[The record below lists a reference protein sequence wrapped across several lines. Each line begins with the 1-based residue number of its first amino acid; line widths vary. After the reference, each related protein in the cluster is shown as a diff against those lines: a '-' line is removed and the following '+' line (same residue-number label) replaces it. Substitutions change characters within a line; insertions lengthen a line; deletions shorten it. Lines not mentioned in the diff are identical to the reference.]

1 MLKRDINH
9 RHNSFFYRTFSNPF
23 FKIGLAF
30 GAILFLLMFIIFIA
44 EQKTNSEINSFFDA
58 FWYTL
63 VTITT
68 VGYGD
73 ITPDSIPGRIAGIF
87 LLIFGVV
94 IFAGFS
100 GKMASVLFD
109 RQMKQDRG
117 LLKLQKISNHF
128 IICGWKPEFDKILEG
143 VLDANL
149 TISLEKIVLINN
161 APSDAINAIRQ
172 DPRFTGIQY
181 ISGDFTDENILNK
194 ANIKTAERA
203 LVLSDKSE
211 NYSPL
216 EIDSRTVLAVLTI
229 ENLNPRIYIAA
240 ELLDSKFEKHLSM
253 AHCDEIILGNDC
265 ERQMVVSAS
274 SGTGLSNVLRELIS
288 TNDGILIEDI
298 PNEFIG
304 KTYKEMKQ
312 SNHGRKVLIGFLENT
327 GNFYERRKEALKQAQ
342 KTPDMKKIVSN
353 LQKVKLLKSNH
364 PFLTPP
370 DDYVISANSKA
381 IFVKGAPNG
390 NY

>member
-128 IICGWKPEFDKILEG
+128 IICG
-143 VLDANL
+143 
-149 TISLEKIVLINN
+149 
-161 APSDAINAIRQ
+161 
-172 DPRFTGIQY
+172 
-181 ISGDFTDENILNK
+181 
-194 ANIKTAERA
+194 
-203 LVLSDKSE
+203 
-211 NYSPL
+211 
-216 EIDSRTVLAVLTI
+216 
-229 ENLNPRIYIAA
+229 
-240 ELLDSKFEKHLSM
+240 
-253 AHCDEIILGNDC
+253 
-265 ERQMVVSAS
+265 
-274 SGTGLSNVLRELIS
+274 
-288 TNDGILIEDI
+288 
-298 PNEFIG
+298 
-304 KTYKEMKQ
+304 
-312 SNHGRKVLIGFLENT
+312 
-327 GNFYERRKEALKQAQ
+327 
-342 KTPDMKKIVSN
+342 
-353 LQKVKLLKSNH
+353 
-364 PFLTPP
+364 
-370 DDYVISANSKA
+370 
-381 IFVKGAPNG
+381 
-390 NY
+390 

>member
-1 MLKRDINH
+1 MPKRNSNH
-9 RHNSFFYRTFSNPF
+9 KHNSFFYRTFSNPF

-73 ITPDSIPGRIAGIF
+73 ITPDSVPGRIAGIF

-100 GKMASVLFD
+100 GKIASVLFD

-117 LLKLQKISNHF
+117 LLKLQKISKHF

-149 TISLEKIVLINN
+149 TIPLEKIVLINN

-181 ISGDFTDENILNK
+181 ISGDFTDE
-194 ANIKTAERA
+194 
-203 LVLSDKSE
+203 
-211 NYSPL
+211 
-216 EIDSRTVLAVLTI
+216 
-229 ENLNPRIYIAA
+229 
-240 ELLDSKFEKHLSM
+240 
-253 AHCDEIILGNDC
+253 
-265 ERQMVVSAS
+265 
-274 SGTGLSNVLRELIS
+274 
-288 TNDGILIEDI
+288 
-298 PNEFIG
+298 
-304 KTYKEMKQ
+304 
-312 SNHGRKVLIGFLENT
+312 
-327 GNFYERRKEALKQAQ
+327 
-342 KTPDMKKIVSN
+342 
-353 LQKVKLLKSNH
+353 
-364 PFLTPP
+364 
-370 DDYVISANSKA
+370 A
-381 IFVKGAPNG
+381 I
-390 NY
+390 